1 MRHTHSFTTDKLEP
15 RQLLASNVALGVIQ
29 MFNITNPDGSRANGQ
44 DIVFNFTEPVTI
56 GSTPLTSFG
65 IRGNGINPLSGRQ
78 KKFVVP
84 VVAVTQQGVNPNQIK
99 VTTGTLNRT
108 NGRIFIYAGAVKDTR
123 GEDVILDDSSPT
135 TRTIPRGENKERFTL
150 AQRSFSPFD
159 FTFFSNARYP
169 TGGVAAQTLN
179 TQPSTNDVRTSLDS
193 FLQSKVTQ
201 GKITST
207 VKTNTMARFDN
218 AGTIAIIPDQNLR
231 AGLLSLVGTVAEPAI
246 EHYLGTANATG
257 RAATVVAF
265 DGSQFSSNARI
276 AETTKN
282 TAGRFKTIFNPA
294 YSGEPFQVLGSM
306 LAHESTHVS
315 TDSINSQDEEVIAN
329 MIEIMVHAQQVDTE
343 AGFARTPSVL
353 VTRQNYRLLLLLNSG
368 KLQFPRVGVAQT
380 ALKSG
385 SQGAAPGS
393 FPEFGSNPVASFEAD
408 IRAEMSGRNVADKPP
423 TNGNVT
429 TWAILRNITG
439 QTYDPT
445 APASQFGDAL
455 IANVDR
461 FQGVIGD
468 RAAINIAG
476 KLKLII

>member
-1 MRHTHSFTTDKLEP
+1 
-15 RQLLASNVALGVIQ
+15 
-29 MFNITNPDGSRANGQ
+29 
-44 DIVFNFTEPVTI
+44 
-56 GSTPLTSFG
+56 
-65 IRGNGINPLSGRQ
+65 
-78 KKFVVP
+78 
-84 VVAVTQQGVNPNQIK
+84 VNPNQIK

-108 NGRIFIYAGAVKDTR
+108 NGRIFIYPGAVKDTR
-123 GEDVILDDSSPT
+123 GEDVVIDDSSLA
-135 TRTIPRGENKERFTL
+135 RNIPRGENKERFTL
-150 AQRSFSPFD
+150 AQRSFTPFD
-159 FTFFSNARYP
+159 FTFFSSARYP

-179 TQPSTNDVRTSLDS
+179 TQPDTNTVRTSLDS
-193 FLQSKVTQ
+193 FLQSKVNQ

-207 VKTNTMARFDN
+207 VKTSTMARFDN
-218 AGTIAIIPDQNLR
+218 AGTIAIVPDQNLR

-294 YSGEPFQVLGSM
+294 YAGEPFQVLGAM

-343 AGFARTPSVL
+343 AAFARAGSLL

-368 KLQFPRVGVAQT
+368 KLQFPRVGVSQT
-380 ALKSG
+380 ALKSF
-385 SQGAAPGS
+385 GA
-393 FPEFGSNPVASFEAD
+393 NPVASFEAD

-439 QTYDPT
+439 QTYDPN
-445 APASQFGDAL
+445 AAASQFGDEL
-455 IANVDR
+455 IANVDK
-461 FQGVIGD
+461 FQGIIGD

-476 KLKLII
+476 KLKLVI